1 MATYKSLTYEERRTI
16 QEMWEAGV
24 RAIVIADKLEASVTS
39 IYAELRRGQERI
51 GGSTMDTYF
60 VLQMKKYAWDEKHW
74 ETLDGKHYATA
85 EEARRKKPSPQFY
98 RVAQAYTVI
107 RYKAVKV

>member
-1 MATYKSLTYEERRTI
+1 
-16 QEMWEAGV
+16 
-24 RAIVIADKLEASVTS
+24 
-39 IYAELRRGQERI
+39 
-51 GGSTMDTYF
+51 MDAYF

-85 EEARRKKPSPQFY
+85 EETEEARRKKPSPQLY